1 MWPLCKQAAET
12 ESPSLSGPLAP
23 FGTVVGL
30 WGGMESLGGGGWQE
44 MGPREANVEAPTP
57 GESPLWPSQDALL
70 RSVALALPSSPKA
83 SEK

>member
-1 MWPLCKQAAET
+1 
-12 ESPSLSGPLAP
+12 
-23 FGTVVGL
+23 
-30 WGGMESLGGGGWQE
+30 MESLGGGGWQE